1 MIFFAAV
8 VIFGAFPAA
17 GFYGL
22 YSLVRQRRP
31 DAPALPLHWSDA
43 VSVLAP
49 FWVWI
54 LLTECTPF
62 TEPKSL
68 SNVVCELI
76 PCDWFFSALLALR
89 LIVAVWKQRLDRRL
103 WGYATM
109 VAVLLATVL
118 AALLVPCLPE

>member
-1 MIFFAAV
+1 MLIFVAV

-22 YSLVRQRRP
+22 YSLVRQHRP
-31 DAPALPLHWSDA
+31 GAPALPLHWSDA

-62 TEPKSL
+62 AEPKSL

-76 PCDWFFSALLALR
+76 PCGWFFSALLALR
-89 LIVAVWKQRLDRRL
+89 LTVAAWKQRLDRRL

-109 VAVLLATVL
+109 IAVLLAAVL
-118 AALLVPCLPE
+118 VALLVPCLPE